1 MFDVLFDPIE
11 VIQRILISFLMG
23 FLIGLERES
32 RGARRFMIAGVRT
45 FPIISIA
52 GTASLIISQ
61 EMGEPLIVAIGF
73 MFALAI
79 SIIIAYVHYSLGVP
93 GLTTSAI
100 AFATYLIGVIVGL
113 GHIEIAAVI
122 TVMIVLLGLE
132 RQFFKNIAENV
143 SQSELIEALEFLV
156 IALIIFPLLPQEK
169 IYGFIDL
176 RWLFYIIIVIS
187 IISFISFVAMRVI
200 GVRKGTIFSALL
212 GGLVNSEATTTSLLI
227 RTKGEKKLRGLIT
240 SAICVTNSTMLVRN
254 IIIVG
259 LSVASFSKF
268 IEHYAMLLLPSI
280 WVSILISYHYSKKI
294 ERGIKITPEI
304 ESPLG
309 LKNAV
314 KFSLVFFGIYLV
326 TYFISKYFSGAVYLI
341 ALGGLVSAAAVVS
354 SVAVMTA
361 NGVLALKTGVITA
374 VVATLVSYADK
385 VIYTYI
391 IEKGFTKDVA
401 IAITL
406 GVLPSVG
413 VLLAYYL
420 IL

>member
-240 SAICVTNSTMLVRN
+240 SAWS
-254 IIIVG
+254 
-259 LSVASFSKF
+259 
-268 IEHYAMLLLPSI
+268 
-280 WVSILISYHYSKKI
+280 
-294 ERGIKITPEI
+294 
-304 ESPLG
+304 
-309 LKNAV
+309 
-314 KFSLVFFGIYLV
+314 SLVLPLPIPC
-326 TYFISKYFSGAVYLI
+326 FINLESDGRTSI
-341 ALGGLVSAAAVVS
+341 GG
-354 SVAVMTA
+354 
-361 NGVLALKTGVITA
+361 
-374 VVATLVSYADK
+374 
-385 VIYTYI
+385 
-391 IEKGFTKDVA
+391 
-401 IAITL
+401 
-406 GVLPSVG
+406 
-413 VLLAYYL
+413 
-420 IL
+420 

>member
-1 MFDVLFDPIE
+1 MVIE
-11 VIQRILISFLMG
+11 TTVGVIQKILISFLMG

-32 RGARRFMIAGVRT
+32 RGAKRFMIAGVRT

-52 GTASLIISQ
+52 GTASVIISQ
-61 EMGEPLIVAIGF
+61 ELNDSFIVGIGL
-73 MFALAI
+73 MFALAM

-122 TVMIVLLGLE
+122 TVMVVLLGLE
-132 RQFFKNIAENV
+132 RQFFKHIAESV
-143 SQSELIEALEFLV
+143 SQTELIEALEFIV
-156 IALIIFPLLPQEK
+156 IALIIFPLLPEDK

-187 IISFISFVAMRVI
+187 IISFISFVAMRVV
-200 GVRKGTIFSALL
+200 GLRRGTIFSALL

-240 SAICVTNSTMLVRN
+240 SAICVTNTTMLVRN
-254 IIIVG
+254 IIIAT

-268 IEHYAMLLLPSI
+268 IEHYTVLLLPSI
-280 WVSILISYHYSKKI
+280 WASLVISYYYSKKI
-294 ERGIKITPEI
+294 ERDIRVTPEI

-314 KFSLVFFGIYLV
+314 KFSLIFFAIYLV
-326 TYFISKYFSGAVYLI
+326 TYFISTYLAEAVYII
-341 ALGGLVSAAAVVS
+341 AIGGLVSAAAVIS

-361 NGVLALKTGVITA
+361 NGVLAFKSGVITA
-374 VVATLVSYADK
+374 VIATLISYTDK
-385 VIYTYI
+385 IIYTYI
-391 IEKGFTKDVA
+391 IEKEFTKDVA
-401 IAITL
+401 IAIIF
-406 GVLPSVG
+406 GVMPSIA
-413 VLLAYYL
+413 VLFIYYFL
-420 IL
+420 F